1 MMATKSYM
9 VTYNKDGQDGI
20 IEVTLEMGGINDF
33 EAFQEA
39 IKSAVLNAVGEPS
52 IGIEIR
58 SIVNSS

>member
-1 MMATKSYM
+1 MATKSYM